1 MTTRTKKLVSAL
13 IVTMAITGLVFA
25 ITPTIVSADAG
36 SLIESG
42 LETAAGDNYEDV
54 SLSTYAGNVIGA
66 LLAATGIIFIV
77 ITVYAGVM
85 YMTAAGDEAKV
96 KKAKSMIVTSL
107 IGIIIIVG
115 AYAFTT
121 FVVREL
127 SDAAS
132 ATQTQDE

>member
-13 IVTMAITGLVFA
+13 IVAMAITGLVFA